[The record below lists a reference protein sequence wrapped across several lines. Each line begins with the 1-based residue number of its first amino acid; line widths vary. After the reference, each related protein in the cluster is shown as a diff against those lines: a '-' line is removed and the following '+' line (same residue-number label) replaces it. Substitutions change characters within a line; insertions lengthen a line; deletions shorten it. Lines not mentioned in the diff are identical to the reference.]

1 MTISGRR
8 GTKQTVSD
16 LTLTT
21 GGSIK
26 QQAREAREATGV
38 KNERDDDY
46 NVDDLIPVAVAH
58 ARLATGQRRHWGQS
72 HCQQKLIV
80 TVTAALQ

>member
-1 MTISGRR
+1 M
-8 GTKQTVSD
+8 
-16 LTLTT
+16 
-21 GGSIK
+21 
-26 QQAREAREATGV
+26 